1 MFVLKIKRRKYKK
14 KLSTGALI
22 FIVILICAFIILG
35 NFAISFL
42 SSIEEGGINL
52 NKRLKQE
59 YTDISIVIEEGSG
72 VRDIARSLKE
82 ANIIDSD
89 LAFLIKCK
97 KEELGAKF
105 NHGDYLFNNQMSF
118 EEIVASLEEPNKKV
132 EQLVFTI
139 NEGMTQQEIAEKLE
153 KENIAKAKEF
163 MEACDKGSFDYA
175 FVKDIKRT
183 ENRLEGYLF
192 PDTYYF
198 NLEVDCDEII
208 NKLLARFD
216 EVYSDSLKA
225 EAQKRGLTT
234 DEVVT
239 MASLIEKEI
248 KYPTERA
255 TAASVIYNR
264 LEKGMKLQL
273 DSTVLYALG
282 QNKDRVLEKDTQVES
297 SYNTY
302 YIEGLPVGPISNPG
316 EECIKAVLY
325 PNNTDYLYYVVQD
338 DTTGQHFFTADYNE
352 FLKAKERYVSKFD

>member
-1 MFVLKIKRRKYKK
+1 MKIKRRRIKK
-14 KLSTGALI
+14 RMSTGTLLL
-22 FIVILICAFIILG
+22 IVILLCALIILG
-35 NFAISFL
+35 NFAISFVA
-42 SSIEEGGINL
+42 SIDDGGINTI
-52 NKRLKQE
+52 KRSKKD
-59 YTDISIVIEEGSG
+59 YTEISVVIEEGSG
-72 VRDIARSLKE
+72 VRDIAKTLKN
-82 ANIIDSD
+82 ADVIDSE

-97 KEELGAKF
+97 KDNIGAKF

-132 EQLVFTI
+132 EQIVFTI
-139 NEGMTQQEIAEKLE
+139 NEGMTQKEIADKLE
-153 KENIAKAKEF
+153 KENIVKAKDF
-163 MEACDKGSFDYA
+163 MDACNNGSFDYD

-183 ENRLEGYLF
+183 DNRLEGYLF

-216 EVYSDSLKA
+216 EVYTDSFKA
-225 EAQKRGLTT
+225 QAQSKGLTT
-234 DEVVT
+234 DQVVT

-282 QNKDRVLEKDTQVES
+282 QNKDRVLEKDTQVKS
-297 SYNTY
+297 DYNTY
-302 YIEGLPVGPISNPG
+302 YIDGLPVGPISNPG

-352 FLKAKERYVSKFD
+352 FLKAKEKYVSKFN